1 MSEKTLGDYFREARE
16 IMGLN
21 YCQIERNTGVPHDL
35 VRRIEENNYNPR
47 RLTFVS
53 LARLAEFYCIPL
65 RCIREQLEE
74 EINEGY

>member
-1 MSEKTLGDYFREARE
+1 MNDKTLGDYFREARE

-21 YCQIERNTGVPHDL
+21 YYQIECNTGVPHDL
-35 VRRIEENNYNPR
+35 VRRIEEKRYNPK

-53 LARLAEFYCIPL
+53 IARLADFYGFSL

-74 EINEGY
+74 EIHAGN

>member
-35 VRRIEENNYNPR
+35 VRRLEENSYNPR
-47 RLTFVS
+47 RVTFIS
-53 LARLAEFYCIPL
+53 IARLADFYGFSL
-65 RCIREQLEE
+65 RGIREKLEE